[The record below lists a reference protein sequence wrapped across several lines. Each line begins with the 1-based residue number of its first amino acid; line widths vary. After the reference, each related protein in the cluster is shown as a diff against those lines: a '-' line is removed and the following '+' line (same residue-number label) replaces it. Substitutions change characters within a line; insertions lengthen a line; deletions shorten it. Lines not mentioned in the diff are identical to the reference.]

1 MSLAVSRPDGA
12 VRPYVNREF
21 LDSLLEMAR
30 SYAARGRGAA
40 AASGSAAVSV
50 RGVVEIAEREET
62 EAERQERAAA
72 ILGSFDRVAEELV
85 DARRREGEHL
95 EAIVCERLAEIDAL
109 MAEAAGLASLRPGK
123 LKTRLAEQIRDLAVE
138 ASAVTD
144 DRVAQEIALLLTKY
158 DVREELDRI
167 AAHVAQ
173 ARALVE
179 AGGAVGRRLDFLAQ
193 ELNREANTVCA
204 EGCRQ
209 RAVPGRPG
217 PQDGDRPPA
226 RAGAESRIG
235 RRDDVAAVGAAR
247 PDAGSLL
254 AFRRRQD
261 HDLAAAARGGR
272 QSDDVRS
279 RPPRGPP
286 RPAERAGLDYIF
298 VNDRE
303 FDAMRA
309 RDEFLEHAEVFEH
322 RYGTPRRPVEEALT
336 AGRDVLFDVDWQGA
350 QQLAERARQDLV
362 SIFVLPPSTGEL
374 ERRLRARAQDSDE
387 VVRRRMERAA
397 TR

>member
-1 MSLAVSRPDGA
+1 MTGYARVDGASDGIAWTWEAKSVNGRGLDVRCRLPTGMDSFEPSVRSALSERMARGSVSVSLAVSRPDGA

-30 SYAARGRGAA
+30 SYAAAAGA
-40 AASGSAAVSV
+40 SPPRLETLLSV

-62 EAERQERAAA
+62 EAERQERAGA

-95 EAIVCERLAEIDAL
+95 EAIVRERLAEIEAL
-109 MAEAAGLASLRPGK
+109 MSEAARLASLQPGK
-123 LKTRLAEQIRDLAVE
+123 LRTRLAEQIREVAGE

-204 EGCRQ
+204 KAADSEL
-209 RAVPGRPG
+209 
-217 PQDGDRPPA
+217 
-226 RAGAESRIG
+226 SR
-235 RRDDVAAVGAAR
+235 V
-247 PDAGSLL
+247 
-254 AFRRRQD
+254 
-261 HDLAAAARGGR
+261 
-272 QSDDVRS
+272 
-279 RPPRGPP
+279 
-286 RPAERAGLDYIF
+286 GLDLKTVI
-298 VNDRE
+298 D
-303 FDAMRA
+303 
-309 RDEFLEHAEVFEH
+309 
-322 RYGTPRRPVEEALT
+322 
-336 AGRDVLFDVDWQGA
+336 
-350 QQLAERARQDLV
+350 
-362 SIFVLPPSTGEL
+362 
-374 ERRLRARAQDSDE
+374 RLREQAQNLE
-387 VVRRRMERAA
+387 
-397 TR
+397 